1 MRVGISHPANITAW
15 TAFAGVKSSVL
26 SRAWRKRTEREC
38 ADHRAPILRKGCLLI
53 FAVNTEGFLAS
64 RGMTALEFSSEAFEI
79 CDTKDSFATC
89 GETFRV

>member
-1 MRVGISHPANITAW
+1 LLVLTQEGQPASNVVNCGEHGESAQSESVRI
-15 TAFAGVKSSVL
+15 KS
-26 SRAWRKRTEREC
+26 AC
-38 ADHRAPILRKGCLLI
+38 LRKGCLLI